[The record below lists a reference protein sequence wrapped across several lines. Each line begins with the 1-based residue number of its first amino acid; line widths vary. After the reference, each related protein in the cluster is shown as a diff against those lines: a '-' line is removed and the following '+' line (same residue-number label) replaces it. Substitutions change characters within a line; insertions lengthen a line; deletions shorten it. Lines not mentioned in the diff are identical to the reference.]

1 MDIIV
6 DSDSNMPVDMNRKL
20 LQIGDVYALQE
31 KETAKWF
38 AFQIVN
44 LGEEDAVYVDLDY
57 WSEQEPTQGDLK
69 SMDHLRLNHHLWNNT
84 VHYCWAPYE
93 LFPVSAKLIGN
104 IDIRPLDESK
114 CHGNW
119 PDGSQQKIPKQR
131 IPHPP

>member
-69 SMDHLRLNHHLWNNT
+69 SMNYLRLKNHL
-84 VHYCWAPYE
+84 
-93 LFPVSAKLIGN
+93 
-104 IDIRPLDESK
+104 
-114 CHGNW
+114 
-119 PDGSQQKIPKQR
+119 
-131 IPHPP
+131 